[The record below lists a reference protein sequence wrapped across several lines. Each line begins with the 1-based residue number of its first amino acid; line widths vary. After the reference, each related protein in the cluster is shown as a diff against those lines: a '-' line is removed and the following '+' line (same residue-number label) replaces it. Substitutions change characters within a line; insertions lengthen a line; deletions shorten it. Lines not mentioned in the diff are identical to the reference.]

1 MNVKGTL
8 GSLHPSCCKNLL
20 EGGRAV
26 GHKGR
31 DRRAD
36 LGDMVRERELEL
48 GSEELLNIR
57 AADVLGFL
65 DLNDSDDS

>member
-8 GSLHPSCCKNLL
+8 RSLHPSRCKNLW

-31 DRRAD
+31 AD
-36 LGDMVRERELEL
+36 LGDTVRERELEL
-48 GSEELLNIR
+48 GSEELLDIR

-65 DLNDSDDS
+65 DLNDSDDL

>member
-1 MNVKGTL
+1 MSSAPSDNSS
-8 GSLHPSCCKNLL
+8 SLHPNRYENLL

-31 DRRAD
+31 AD
-36 LGDMVRERELEL
+36 LGDTVREGELEL
-48 GSEELLNIR
+48 GGEKLLDVR

-65 DLNDSDDS
+65 DFNDSENL